1 MISFSS
7 ISFVFKKFQ
16 KPSNLITYLITGS
29 FKITKKII
37 QTAKSNHF
45 IGHDTF
51 FLHTKYKPIQCP
63 LYSNTSTNIK
73 TLVWIGI
80 CDVCAIRSFFFQTY
94 LPHSFSIP
102 TYMYLMVPLYLQY
115 LFSRIIKYQ

>member
-7 ISFVFKKFQ
+7 ISLVFKKFQ
-16 KPSNLITYLITGS
+16 KPSNLITYLITSS

-51 FLHTKYKPIQCP
+51 FCTP
-63 LYSNTSTNIK
+63 NTSLFNALCIVIHQLILK
-73 TLVWIGI
+73 LLFGLKFVM
-80 CDVCAIRSFFFQTY
+80 F
-94 LPHSFSIP
+94 
-102 TYMYLMVPLYLQY
+102 VPLDLSSSKHIYLIPFPY
-115 LFSRIIKYQ
+115 PPTCT